1 MYDFIP
7 TSFVYMFQS
16 SLRYLPMRPDNR
28 KKTVKTQ
35 KRIITMKKIIN
46 QGEPVPTKKII
57 SNCIFYLKS
66 IYSKKKG
73 KPAGLFYL
81 KKPAERIK
89 NAPVLI
95 QNRTGAVVGA
105 FFQLLYKKIKNEVK
119 EIVTSET

>member
-81 KKPAERIK
+81 KKPAERDKKRPCTDSEPDRGGCWCFLSIAVQK
-89 NAPVLI
+89 N
-95 QNRTGAVVGA
+95 
-105 FFQLLYKKIKNEVK
+105 
-119 EIVTSET
+119 